1 METLLD
7 WAEETLCF
15 DCEDPDAEAKAARQT
30 YLAQKWAQF
39 YRALRRI
46 AFRRKRW
53 AFEGQWLHAIKCRGN
68 GRDHHLLK

>member
-53 AFEGQWLHAIKCRGN
+53 GIEGHWLRALKSRAKGL
-68 GRDHHLLK
+68 DHYLLK